1 MNYIEFS
8 RNYFGWLVNYFKKYF
23 TDIKEDLIKSKIGM
37 TIDEYLSVAF
47 STTIITFFFET
58 ILLSFIFGMK
68 TKIYEAV
75 ILSFSISMAISLSI
89 FFFFYIY
96 PSSIAKS
103 REKNIDLLLPFSSTY
118 FYALSSGN
126 ILPSEMFKTMSKFND
141 YGEVS
146 KESADIARNIEM
158 FGMDPLKSIKKVAE
172 STSSKKLKEFL
183 WGMYTTISSGG
194 NIEAYLKDKS
204 NSLMN
209 DYKDRI
215 VKFSK
220 QLSLYMEIYFTLIIS
235 GSIFFIVLSSIMG
248 MISSTP
254 AIVMIQSFVIFILLP
269 LISILFIVFTKSISP
284 TSD

>member
-254 AIVMIQSFVIFILLP
+254 VIVMIQSFVIFILLP